1 MSAYDEYAKVLR
13 EQGDL
18 QKQSQDLSTKAQF
31 DQLAES
37 KKLVEAEKQNAF
49 RGAYVDYA
57 KNINP
62 YGVQSELAYGA
73 GLGGSGKGE
82 TAQANYYNT
91 YQNRLGEINTNVTG
105 QLRDIANQETTV
117 RLAGDQAKLAIDAT
131 VAQQLAAAQR
141 EDDLLAGQ
149 YAREDAILA
158 QQNAREDKLLAAQ
171 YAREDKAN
179 AYNRLLTAITSA
191 GYTPSDEELAA
202 AGMTRSEANAYT
214 NAYKQSLYSG
224 ESPSGAKARYLDSDG
239 YNAIEEKV
247 RSYYEGGYDIDDAE
261 AYLFSV
267 LGNGYANFTEEDAAY
282 LLNKAFPK
290 DGTKTMT
297 KNGMI
302 YQYKDGKWVATGGYA

>member
-18 QKQSQDLSTKAQF
+18 QKQSQDLSTKAQL
-31 DQLAES
+31 DQLAEN

-62 YGVQSELAYGA
+62 FGVQSELAYGA

-91 YQNRLGEINTNVTG
+91 YQNRLGEINTDVTG

-141 EDDLLAGQ
+141 EDAIRQ
-149 YAREDAILA
+149 EEHAREETIR
-158 QQNAREDKLLAAQ
+158 QEG

-191 GYTPSDEELAA
+191 GYSPSDEELAA

-214 NAYKQSLYSG
+214 NAYKRSLYSG